1 MCACWT
7 TEVCT
12 VVETFSRDTHTQSIM
27 EGVCVRMREK
37 YTILP
42 IFFGQGTLNRTFDS
56 ARIAFTHVLIIGTSH
71 GNFFV

>member
-1 MCACWT
+1 MYCCRDFFKGHSHTIYHGRSMCPY
-7 TEVCT
+7 E
-12 VVETFSRDTHTQSIM
+12 
-27 EGVCVRMREK
+27 REIY

-71 GNFFV
+71 GIFFV